1 MSITD
6 LWRPRVIFGYFPHVS
21 DSKPD
26 VPEKYN
32 QLLVSR
38 DENWVKATG
47 LKLKVVVEKMATL
60 VTHSN
65 FRVRQALCDWAKA
78 VLVNCMK

>member
-1 MSITD
+1 M
-6 LWRPRVIFGYFPHVS
+6 
-21 DSKPD
+21 
-26 VPEKYN
+26 KYS

-47 LKLKVVVEKMATL
+47 SKVKVLVEKMATL

-65 FRVRQALCDWAKA
+65 FRVRQALSDWAKTI
-78 VLVNCMK
+78 LISCMK